1 MVLKMEDYELVKI
14 DSVSNIISPV
24 EEKLYDITVDG
35 DHTFFIKLPESED
48 FFLMHNCDGNH
59 ITSMLIGWFR
69 RFAPNLFDEG
79 RICKLV
85 TPLILVKDSKDKI
98 LHFFMNVQEFK
109 AWEAKNPG
117 NRNKIIYLKGLGS
130 WDRQDL
136 IDLIAKYGISKFIQ
150 EYKLDD
156 RGKAYIEDWLGDDSE
171 KRKAYLREYSFDI
184 NQA

>member
-85 TPLILVKDSKDKI
+85 TPLILVKDEQIRNALNIIGIVLQHNASWEHSFKLFDKI
-98 LHFFMNVQEFK
+98 RLKFVFQHKQTSFLRNVK
-109 AWEAKNPG
+109 K
-117 NRNKIIYLKGLGS
+117 KG
-130 WDRQDL
+130 
-136 IDLIAKYGISKFIQ
+136 
-150 EYKLDD
+150 
-156 RGKAYIEDWLGDDSE
+156 ED
-171 KRKAYLREYSFDI
+171 
-184 NQA
+184 